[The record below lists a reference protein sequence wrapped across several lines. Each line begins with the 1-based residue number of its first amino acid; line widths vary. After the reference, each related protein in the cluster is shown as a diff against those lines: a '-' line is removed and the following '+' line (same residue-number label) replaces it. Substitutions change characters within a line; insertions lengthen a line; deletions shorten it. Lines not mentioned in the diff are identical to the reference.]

1 MRLTV
6 AKIGNH
12 QTVSFAIKE
21 LCRLVKEM
29 DETVTLDVRTYA
41 SYNAHLQN
49 ILWVGLGFIP
59 LNEKDTIAIDVK
71 TALALSAVQTNEAF

>member
-41 SYNAHLQN
+41 S
-49 ILWVGLGFIP
+49 
-59 LNEKDTIAIDVK
+59 
-71 TALALSAVQTNEAF
+71 